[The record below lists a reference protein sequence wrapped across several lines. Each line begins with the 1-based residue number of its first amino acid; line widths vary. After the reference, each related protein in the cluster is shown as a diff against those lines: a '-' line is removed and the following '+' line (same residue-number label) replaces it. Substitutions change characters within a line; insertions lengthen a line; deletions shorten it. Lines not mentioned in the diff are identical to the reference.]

1 MAIPTERRAEFAEK
15 SKAVK
20 AQIDNS
26 LKKEKSL
33 LDSIRQNNSGMEYKK
48 MLLGEEMI
56 YIATLYMSINAYSLS
71 IMETKNNEALNDA
84 RKTIYK
90 ALIYFEEVVSN
101 TVDCP
106 YNEIAPRVEKIENIP
121 IDKRFYLMR
130 KMGLVIQMLYD
141 ALGENSKWKWSFVE
155 IRARFAVV
163 SKNLVDMKQAGKDYF
178 EPSSQD
184 YDTTV
189 YYVRMIRK
197 LLDKSSMDYRD
208 KYELSTRSEADM
220 QMAINLLIAL
230 RRIAMILG
238 DSDESEEIRKKA
250 LVWKTKMES
259 DQKQQKH

>member
-163 SKNLVDMKQAGKDYF
+163 SKNLVDMKQASKDYF